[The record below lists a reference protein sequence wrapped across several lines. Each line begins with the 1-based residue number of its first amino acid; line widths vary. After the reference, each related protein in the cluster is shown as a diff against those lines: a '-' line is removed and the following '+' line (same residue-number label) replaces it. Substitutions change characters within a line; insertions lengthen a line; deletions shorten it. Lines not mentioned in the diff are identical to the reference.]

1 MKSASNVFEDTIQGL
16 KITLLRTS
24 DTDSTGKLKSNKVA
38 ITTDT
43 SGIKEMVQKFIDG
56 YNTLLD
62 KTASLGKRNSIV
74 AGESQDDGGDLA
86 GDSITRLI
94 SSFITKSL
102 FTPSTETTTFS
113 TVFEMGV
120 EMDKNGKLSLDSEK
134 FSEVLDTNFEQVVAL
149 FGGENGIAAKMATG
163 LKQYTQS
170 GGIIAARQD
179 GLNTQLR
186 YFSQKQSAVTT
197 QLTKYEEALR
207 VQYGNLDAML
217 VKMNQSVSYLSML
230 STSSS

>member
-1 MKSASNVFEDTIQGL
+1 MG
-16 KITLLRTS
+16 
-24 DTDSTGKLKSNKVA
+24 G
-38 ITTDT
+38 
-43 SGIKEMVQKFIDG
+43 
-56 YNTLLD
+56 
-62 KTASLGKRNSIV
+62 RN
-74 AGESQDDGGDLA
+74 APKYA
-86 GDSITRLI
+86 
-94 SSFITKSL
+94 
-102 FTPSTETTTFS
+102 
-113 TVFEMGV
+113 
-120 EMDKNGKLSLDSEK
+120 
-134 FSEVLDTNFEQVVAL
+134 
-149 FGGENGIAAKMATG
+149 IAAKMATG